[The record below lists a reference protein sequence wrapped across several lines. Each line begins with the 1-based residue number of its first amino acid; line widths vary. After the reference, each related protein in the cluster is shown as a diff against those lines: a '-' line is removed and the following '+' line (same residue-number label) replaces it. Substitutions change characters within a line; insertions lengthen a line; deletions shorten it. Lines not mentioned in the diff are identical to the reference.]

1 MKITPLDIQQ
11 QNFQVRLRGYDR
23 EEVQEFLRCVSETV
37 EELVKENANVKER
50 AGKLEKEIVELRRKD
65 ASLNELLVTTQKMA
79 ENLKETARREADL
92 ILKEAELKSEELIKH
107 AHADLRTIQ
116 RDLLE
121 LRRNRV
127 LAIEKLRSWLQMLNK
142 MIEMEEV
149 DLHPLTDKTPVK
161 DIAGGR

>member
-11 QNFQVRLRGYDR
+11 QNFQVRFRGYDR
-23 EEVQEFLRCVSETV
+23 EEVQEFLRRVSETV
-37 EELVKENANVKER
+37 EELVRENIDVRER
-50 AGKLEKEIVELRRKD
+50 TDKLEREVSDLRKKD

-79 ENLKETARREADL
+79 ENLKDQARREANL
-92 ILKEAELKSEELIKH
+92 ILKEAELKSDELLKD

-121 LRRNRV
+121 LRKNRV
-127 LAIEKLRSWLQMLNK
+127 LAIEKLRSWLQLINK
-142 MIEMEEV
+142 MIEIEEV
-149 DLHPLTDKTPVK
+149 DLHPLTDETPVK